1 MRNNS
6 KGFTL
11 IELLAV
17 IVILAII
24 ALITTPIILNVI
36 EDSRKNSAVDKAWG
50 TIDAVRLA
58 YSQAQAGA
66 EPVGIPFTVNFP
78 KGNEKGDKDN
88 EWGTVLATGGG
99 YGKGFINDQ
108 PVQASGEMPQGGY
121 ITIKAD
127 GSIIAYQL
135 RFGQYYCSTM
145 AEGDHDDFDDNK
157 MTCSRVPS
165 DVKVDTF
172 DDASNHVG
180 GEYEKPNVSE

>member
-36 EDSRKNSAVDKAWG
+36 EDSRRNSAVDKAWG
-50 TIDAVRLA
+50 AIDAVRLA
-58 YSQAQAGA
+58 YSQAQTGS

-78 KGNEKGDKDN
+78 KGNAKGDKDKD
-88 EWGTVLATGGG
+88 WGTVLATGGG

-145 AEGDHDDFDDNK
+145 AEGEHDDFDDNK
-157 MTCSRVPS
+157 MFCSRVPS
-165 DVKVDTF
+165 DVEVDTNA
-172 DDASNHVG
+172 DASNHVG
-180 GEYEKPNVSE
+180 GTYTKPAVTE